1 MQPKRMILYTY
12 KIANLSIP
20 VRRVMTI
27 SDPNKEEVS
36 VLSVADVPAFN
47 EKKETR
53 LINYEE

>member
-1 MQPKRMILYTY
+1 
-12 KIANLSIP
+12 
-20 VRRVMTI
+20 MTI